1 MITTRQMLLTFVFL
15 LLGCDKP
22 ADNTA
27 VPAGAPAGAVGTPA
41 SPAGSQEVAG
51 TPSPGATSAPG
62 AVAGGEPASPTAA
75 PAAEACSVQLDAL
88 PTSFFTHRMILSL
101 PRGLKLTEQ
110 NPYFARADSNNQT
123 ASCGGVVS
131 FAALGYLRAP
141 GSGGDLRNQIL
152 ALRGLPEGSYTWEQ
166 GGSGRGFDGVYN
178 APKGPNGEPEIKG
191 WMHTE
196 DLNGVLFFVLY
207 ETDPGSWATLE
218 PSFRASTAELRV
230 KPVR

>member
-1 MITTRQMLLTFVFL
+1 MLLTSVFL

-27 VPAGAPAGAVGTPA
+27 APTNAPAGAA
-41 SPAGSQEVAG
+41 SGPTSPGGATEVAG
-51 TPSPGATSAPG
+51 TPTPGATATPG
-62 AVAGGEPASPTAA
+62 DATPAAA

-110 NPYFARADSNNQT
+110 NPYFARADSNSQV
-123 ASCGGVVS
+123 ASCGGTVS
-131 FAALGYLRAP
+131 FAALGYVRAP
-141 GSGGDLRNQIL
+141 GSGDDLRNQIL
-152 ALRGLPEGSYTWEQ
+152 ALRGLPEGSYSWEQ
-166 GGSGRGFDGVYN
+166 GSSGRAFDGVYN
-178 APKGPNGEPEIKG
+178 APKGQNGEPEIKG

-230 KPVR
+230 KPVKQ